1 MCGPQKYIDGR
12 TDGRRP
18 EDEHAQCLA
27 RRREAQVSTKL
38 PFPSSL
44 PFYGRDIYSPLLS
57 AGNHLQFEISPASA
71 VLFLLLSL
79 FSIFVL
85 VLFFCRSAEKTFCFQ
100 NAKCLAFQVFFLRA
114 DGAWSIGKLAKGPCI
129 SSLLLLL
136 LLSPLSNI
144 HPFHFLRP
152 ERPRHDDEVDGHSG
166 RLHPRAS
173 INRLEK
179 RRRPKFTETRYSA
192 LPIRLN
198 RMLGIRS
205 TALKTYKT
213 RRDVVRVLWVKAS
226 GGRATPVLQY
236 RSALFLLGQ

>member
-1 MCGPQKYIDGR
+1 MNTHNVLRDVE
-12 TDGRRP
+12 RP
-18 EDEHAQCLA
+18 KFRQ
-27 RRREAQVSTKL
+27 
-38 PFPSSL
+38 SS
-44 PFYGRDIYSPLLS
+44 R
-57 AGNHLQFEISPASA
+57 
-71 VLFLLLSL
+71 FLLLFLFTAAIYILRSSRRETIFSL
-79 FSIFVL
+79 KSRRPRLFYFFFSLSFLYLSSSFSFVGRRKKLFVFKTQSASPSKFSFSEQMARGASGNLPKGL
-85 VLFFCRSAEKTFCFQ
+85 VFLPFFFFY
-100 NAKCLAFQVFFLRA
+100 FFFLLFL
-114 DGAWSIGKLAKGPCI
+114 IYTHFI
-129 SSLLLLL
+129 FSL
-136 LLSPLSNI
+136 
-144 HPFHFLRP
+144 P
-152 ERPRHDDEVDGHSG
+152 ERPRDDDEVDGHSG

-213 RRDVVRVLWVKAS
+213 RRDVVRVLRVKAS